1 LILEVS
7 GMAVVP
13 GGFFLGGERGMA
25 PAVNEVS
32 TCSKDL
38 DDLSFF
44 SSAGEGVMFF
54 VGASLSGRAGKE

>member
-1 LILEVS
+1 
-7 GMAVVP
+7 MAVVP

-25 PAVNEVS
+25 PAVNE
-32 TCSKDL
+32 DL